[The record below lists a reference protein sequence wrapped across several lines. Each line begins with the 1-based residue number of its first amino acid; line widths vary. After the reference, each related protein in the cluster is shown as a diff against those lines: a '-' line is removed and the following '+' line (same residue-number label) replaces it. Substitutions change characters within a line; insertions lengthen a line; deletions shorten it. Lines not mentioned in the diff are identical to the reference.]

1 MSVRIKYLSG
11 ESGFFRPG
19 DEIISIGG
27 RKVNDQ
33 LDLHFLVSEDGSA
46 EFVVRRESGAK
57 VARRIRF
64 TTFEKAAPV
73 LEEMRFKSCGSR
85 CIFCFV
91 DQMPGG
97 LRQSLYKKD
106 DDYRLSFLF
115 GNYVTLNDIRDDE
128 LDRIIKYNL
137 SPLYVSIH
145 STARKSR
152 ERIFGRPMTRE
163 IISDLRRLSDNG
175 IIMHAQIVLVPGVND
190 GRILEN
196 SVRDIRR
203 FYPACR
209 TLAVV
214 PVGLTANRRGLTKL
228 RRFSGDEA
236 RKLLD
241 WADETRS
248 RFMEDSGAGPFLHM
262 SDEFYLLARRSFPEA
277 RFYGDFEQLSNGVG
291 MCRLF
296 IDEAKRDIERLRRRG
311 LGKFKMTVVTGE
323 LGGRL
328 IRDHLAPII
337 RKILPDAGIEI
348 LVVRN
353 RLMGRNVGVSGL
365 LCGRDIIAAAEKK
378 TARRRC
384 LILPPNCV
392 NHENLLLDDM
402 SPAEIGRKL
411 GVDVVVPEMTF
422 LEEKI
427 VRKCLAGGCR

>member
-11 ESGFFRPG
+11 ESGFFHPG

-33 LDLHFLVSEDGSA
+33 LDLLFLVSEEGSA
-46 EFVVRRESGAK
+46 EFVVRRESGGKA
-57 VARRIRF
+57 ARRIRF
-64 TTFEKAAPV
+64 STFEKAAPV

-91 DQMPGG
+91 DQMPAG

-115 GNYVTLNDIRDDE
+115 GNYVTLNDISDNE

-152 ERIFGRPMTRE
+152 ERLFGRPMTRE
-163 IISDLRRLSDNG
+163 ILDDLRRLSDNG
-175 IIMHAQIVLVPGVND
+175 ITMHAQIVLVPGVND
-190 GRILEN
+190 GRTLEK

-241 WADETRS
+241 WAEKKRS
-248 RFMEDSGAGPFLHM
+248 RFMAGGGGDPFLYM
-262 SDEFYLLARRSFPEA
+262 SDEFYLLARRPFPEA

-296 IDEAKRDIERLRRRG
+296 IDELNRDIERLRRRG

-328 IRDHLAPII
+328 IRDHLAPVLR
-337 RKILPDAGIEI
+337 RKLPEAGIEI

-378 TARRRC
+378 AGRRRC

-392 NHENLLLDDM
+392 NHENLLLDNM
-402 SPAEIGRKL
+402 KPADIGRKL
-411 GVDVVVPEMTF
+411 GIRVVVPEMTF
-422 LEEKI
+422 LEDKV
-427 VRKCLAGGCR
+427 VRKCLAGGCP